1 MIKIFSTF
9 FGLLSLMTCKNKS
22 IQQNVEQLKNQNTML
37 TEQNSIHQFKVD
49 DINGKTF
56 DFSTLKGKKILVVN
70 VASKCGLTPQYKDL
84 QTLYDQYKASGF
96 EIIGFPANNFMG
108 QEPGTNEE
116 IASFCEL
123 NYGVTFPIMSK
134 VSVKDNDIHPIYQF
148 LTQKAKNG
156 VADSTVDWN
165 FQKYL
170 LDENG
175 YLVEVFSP
183 RTLPLDDKLVSFLK

>member
-1 MIKIFSTF
+1 
-9 FGLLSLMTCKNKS
+9 
-22 IQQNVEQLKNQNTML
+22 VE
-37 TEQNSIHQFKVD
+37 

-84 QTLYDQYKASGF
+84 QVLYEQYKDKNF
-96 EIIGFPANNFMG
+96 VIIGFPANNFMK
-108 QEPGTNEE
+108 QEPGNNEE
-116 IASFCEL
+116 IATFCEI

-134 VSVKDNDIHPIYQF
+134 ISVKDDDIHPIYQF

-183 RTLPLDDKLVSFLK
+183 RTLPLDEKIISFLN